1 MKPNTAWKSSPL
13 LSCAVGA
20 LLVFALLSFPP
31 VAFSQ
36 SAAAT
41 GRLEG
46 NITDS
51 TGAAVPDAEVTVRNQ
66 STGVATTVRSTAEGD
81 FVVLYLDPG
90 SYEISIL
97 KGGFGKLVLQD
108 IAIAV
113 GTRAIL
119 HPRLSVGK
127 VDTTLTVTADTP
139 LVDTAQS
146 SLGTV
151 VSRRTI
157 ESLPLNGRNFTDFAL
172 LTPGATT
179 DGDFG
184 MISFNGVAGN

>member
-1 MKPNTAWKSSPL
+1 LCAVVVTLLFAVIIL
-13 LSCAVGA
+13 LSSTTAH
-20 LLVFALLSFPP
+20 
-31 VAFSQ
+31 SQ

-46 NITDS
+46 TIADPS
-51 TGAAVPDAEVTVRNQ
+51 GAAIPDAELTIRNQ
-66 STGVATTVRSTAEGD
+66 NTGIATTVRSTAEGE

-90 SYEISIL
+90 SYEVSIQ
-97 KGGFGKLVLQD
+97 KTGFGKLVLRD
-108 IAIAV
+108 IAVTV

-127 VDTTLTVTADTP
+127 IDTTVTVRAETP
-139 LVDTAQS
+139 LVDTAES

-151 VSRRTI
+151 VSQQSI

-184 MISFNGVAGN
+184 MISFNGVAGNYNNSLLSG